1 MKKRIIVGIFFT
13 VTFLSLTFFNAW
25 TSAAVYDET
34 FRNNFQPEDD
44 IEEAVVAPGVM
55 NNSLDFLSKLDYDNS
70 IVTDK
75 RFKWKVTSYEKTDNF
90 HISEGDKKLKIND
103 KIIIIIG
110 ANPELQ
116 LPDVHN
122 WCLVYVND
130 VMARYH
136 SDNEH
141 KMAVFKYIHP
151 ARVNVTGLDVYDLFD
166 DENDGIMSFS
176 SYLEQSPAVDQ
187 SMWTFEEDV
196 YIYNNTVITE
206 DNNVT
211 TMRLTFDRSSGFLN
225 EMDYSVSFIN
235 GTGSPAGINISFVRL
250 HGFGLRYNIS
260 TWLIWTPLLLLLVG
274 LIVAVR
280 MRLFQRIK
288 LYREA
293 KKLMK
298 RE

>member
-1 MKKRIIVGIFFT
+1 MKKKILVGIFFT
-13 VTFLSLTFFNAW
+13 VTFLNLILFNAW
-25 TSAAVYDET
+25 TNAAVYDELVSNT
-34 FRNNFQPEDD
+34 IGLEED
-44 IEEAVVAPGVM
+44 IELPVAAPGIL
-55 NNSLDFLSKLDYDNS
+55 NNSLDFLSRLDYDNS
-70 IVTDK
+70 IVTDR

-136 SDNEH
+136 STDEH
-141 KMAVFKYIHP
+141 KLAVFKYIHP
-151 ARVNVTGLDVYDLFD
+151 SRVNVSGFTDVYDLGYID
-166 DENDGIMSFS
+166 YWE
-176 SYLEQSPAVDQ
+176 YLERSTLTNTTI
-187 SMWTFEEDV
+187 WTFEEDV
-196 YIYNNTVITE
+196 YIYSNTVVTE

-211 TMRLTFDRSSGFLN
+211 TMQLTYDKNTGFLN
-225 EMDYSVSFIN
+225 EMDYSVSYIN
-235 GTGSPAGINISFVRL
+235 STGFPAGVNLSIVRL

-260 TWLIWTPLLLLLVG
+260 TWLIWTPLILVFVG
-274 LIVAVR
+274 LIVALR
-280 MRLFQRIK
+280 MRLFQRLR

-293 KKLMK
+293 RKLAK